1 MIVRGKIDATPTFI
15 ARCACTRQI
24 GAYLQ
29 PRPLMIRSMIDHLYL
44 RASQMTSALLR
55 STFALAIVVAAG
67 AATSA
72 VAQTPSDLK
81 ARCDQLTSYYD
92 RYGAGRS
99 ENSDGAR
106 NHTRIAAGLDCQH
119 GDYDKGISSME
130 ALLKNKGFDVPAVP
144 TGIAQ
149 TPAPLK
155 PHGEKRHNASQ

>member
-1 MIVRGKIDATPTFI
+1 MRSF
-15 ARCACTRQI
+15 
-24 GAYLQ
+24 L
-29 PRPLMIRSMIDHLYL
+29 IRSALVCVI
-44 RASQMTSALLR
+44 AASALP
-55 STFALAIVVAAG
+55 AA
-67 AATSA
+67 
-72 VAQTPSDLK
+72 AQSNADLK
-81 ARCDQLTSYYD
+81 ARCEQLISYYD

-155 PHGEKRHNASQ
+155 PHG